1 MLLRVECSA
10 RPQVVNDSSLLATE
24 TLVYYC
30 STRGKINASHDAAI
44 CQRSKHSRT
53 STTAAYQGT
62 YNSRPLAVYVAIF
75 LQKHPSARP

>member
-24 TLVYYC
+24 TLVYYYC

-53 STTAAYQGT
+53 STTAAYQ
-62 YNSRPLAVYVAIF
+62 NSLST
-75 LQKHPSARP
+75 L